1 MTFDELKKKANQQPD
16 GLSMMKMENFSLKK
30 I

>member
-1 MTFDELKKKANQQPD
+1 MTFDELKKKNQQPH
-16 GLSMMKMENFSLKK
+16 GLSMMKMGNFSLKK

>member
-1 MTFDELKKKANQQPD
+1 MTFDELKKTTQQPH
-16 GLSMMKMENFSLKK
+16 GLSMMKTGNFSLKK

>member
-1 MTFDELKKKANQQPD
+1 MTFDELKKINQQPH
-16 GLSMMKMENFSLKK
+16 GLSMMKMGNFSLKK

>member
-1 MTFDELKKKANQQPD
+1 MTFDELKKANQQPH